1 MHRYEVRVFY
11 EDTDAGGMVYYAN
24 YLKFMER
31 ARSEL
36 LRSYNWDIVRVQQEL
51 QTIFVVKHVEMDYV
65 SPAALGDLLT
75 VQTQIIKLG
84 KVGMS
89 LEQAIYNQETL
100 ICSGLVKLAAL
111 DSELFTLK
119 AMSDDFLS
127 AIVSP

>member
-1 MHRYEVRVFY
+1 
-11 EDTDAGGMVYYAN
+11 
-24 YLKFMER
+24 
-31 ARSEL
+31 
-36 LRSYNWDIVRVQQEL
+36 
-51 QTIFVVKHVEMDYV
+51 MDYV